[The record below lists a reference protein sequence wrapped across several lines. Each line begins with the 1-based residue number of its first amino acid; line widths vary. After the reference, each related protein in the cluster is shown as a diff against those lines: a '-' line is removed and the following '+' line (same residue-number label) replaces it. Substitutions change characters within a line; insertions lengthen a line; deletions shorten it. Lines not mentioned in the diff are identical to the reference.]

1 MTVRYIYYTSIRPL
15 FLGGEQKAS
24 IWDDIGSPEG
34 VKNTIIQII
43 AGIVIIIV
51 GVLGASIAAGVGNYI
66 IQALNR
72 SGFTIP
78 ASANYV
84 APIESLPSSVFLV
97 VRAGS
102 SARLVIAIILAAV
115 LVGGTIAVLWK
126 RYGGL
131 TA

>member
-1 MTVRYIYYTSIRPL
+1 MTARCVYCLCRRLLLLVNRNTWGYVSSSEDLKRT
-15 FLGGEQKAS
+15 
-24 IWDDIGSPEG
+24 IWG
-34 VKNTIIQII
+34 VIV
-43 AGIVIIIV
+43 GIVIVIV
-51 GVLGASIAAGVGNYI
+51 GVVSASIAAGVGNYI

>member
-1 MTVRYIYYTSIRPL
+1 MSWGDV
-15 FLGGEQKAS
+15 
-24 IWDDIGSPEG
+24 GSPEG
-34 VKNTIIQII
+34 LKKTIL
-43 AGIVIIIV
+43 AVVVGIVLVIV
-51 GVLGASIAAGVGNYI
+51 GAVGASIAAGVGNYI

-102 SARLVIAIILAAV
+102 SARLVIAIILATV
-115 LVGGTIAVLWK
+115 LVGGTVAVLWLWK

>member
-1 MTVRYIYYTSIRPL
+1 LLVNRNTWGYVSSSEDLKRT
-15 FLGGEQKAS
+15 
-24 IWDDIGSPEG
+24 IWG
-34 VKNTIIQII
+34 VIV
-43 AGIVIIIV
+43 GIVIVIV
-51 GVLGASIAAGVGNYI
+51 GVVSASIAAGVGNYI

>member
-1 MTVRYIYYTSIRPL
+1 MYEWLEDLKRIVKI
-15 FLGGEQKAS
+15 
-24 IWDDIGSPEG
+24 IGAVVGS
-34 VKNTIIQII
+34 
-43 AGIVIIIV
+43 IIV
-51 GVLGASIAAGVGNYI
+51 GIIFFLLSAAVAGFVAGVGNSI
-66 IQALNR
+66 LKALNET
-72 SGFTIP
+72 GFTIP
-78 ASANYV
+78 SYANYV